1 MKVEVK
7 KTKML
12 NHQEITLQDHKEQ
25 RATLEEVLITDQTK
39 EEMLTD
45 HL

>member
-7 KTKML
+7 KTKM
-12 NHQEITLQDHKEQ
+12 NHQEITSKDHKEQ
-25 RATLEEVLITDQTK
+25 RATLEEALITDQMK